1 MKRAFLFTA
10 GFGVGVA
17 LAATAMTL
25 ADGLALGF
33 GDPETSA
40 VSSCAFLHPPTRAGS
55 NANNKKKRRG
65 IYKSSFKLTCDASF
79 WKPDSRGNRAWVVR
93 GYGDQTHVA
102 IQRMGLMG
110 HIGPMGE
117 RHLGLVSC
125 VPSVG
130 SAQRAPLRPHALTP
144 FRLRPIAVVER

>member
-17 LAATAMTL
+17 LAATATTL

-33 GDPETSA
+33 GDPKTSA

-65 IYKSSFKLTCDASF
+65 IYKSSSKLTCDPSF
-79 WKPDSRGNRAWVVR
+79 WKQDSPGNRVWVVR
-93 GYGDQTHVA
+93 GDSDETRVA
-102 IQRMGLMG
+102 IQRTGLMG
-110 HIGPMGE
+110 HIGPMGPE
-117 RHLGLVSC
+117 KFQVLG
-125 VPSVG
+125 
-130 SAQRAPLRPHALTP
+130 
-144 FRLRPIAVVER
+144 FKF